1 MPPRRRSPHRN
12 PVATGRFLGIGCLP
26 DGECNS
32 FDSLRPP
39 VSFVP
44 YSCGL
49 LLVLTRFL
57 TFQERLDSKSHN
69 QRRQHLPESQ
79 SDLLRYSIPM
89 TVVTRNQNT
98 LMDQLAP
105 SASFRLENQVSVVT
119 GGARGIGAGIVR
131 RFVQEG
137 ARVVFSDLLNE
148 EGKRFEE
155 ELGKNVA
162 FYRADAASASDS
174 EALVEFAVE
183 RFGRLDCVVNNAGAG
198 GEGEPVAQTSVEDFD
213 RSIAL
218 LLRGPFLGIKYAVP
232 RMQSGGTIINIASVN
247 GLVAGFAPH
256 AYTAAKFGVVGL
268 TKSVALEL
276 AERGIRVN
284 AICPGGTATWICAPL
299 YPEMPAELVDRTPEI
314 VEPWLAS
321 GTPIGRAGL
330 PADIANVALWLA
342 SSESSFVTG
351 HALVVDGGFTA
362 GTRWSQTL
370 ERLENLKEHFRAALN
385 QTAAVS

>member
-1 MPPRRRSPHRN
+1 
-12 PVATGRFLGIGCLP
+12 
-26 DGECNS
+26 
-32 FDSLRPP
+32 
-39 VSFVP
+39 
-44 YSCGL
+44 
-49 LLVLTRFL
+49 
-57 TFQERLDSKSHN
+57 
-69 QRRQHLPESQ
+69 
-79 SDLLRYSIPM
+79 
-89 TVVTRNQNT
+89 
-98 LMDQLAP
+98 MDQLAP
-105 SASFRLENQVSVVT
+105 SASPRLENLVAVVT

-148 EGKRFEE
+148 EGKGFEK

-198 GEGEPVAQTSVEDFD
+198 GEGGPIAQTSVEGFD

-232 RMQSGGTIINIASVN
+232 RMQRGGTIINIASVCV
-247 GLVAGFAPH
+247 LVAGFAPH

-284 AICPGGTATWICAPL
+284 AICPGGIATAIFAPIAG
-299 YPEMPAELVDRTPEI
+299 EISAELIERTPDI
-314 VEPWLAS
+314 VEPWLAEALPLGRS
-321 GTPIGRAGL
+321 GF
-330 PADIANVALWLA
+330 PADIANA
-342 SSESSFVTG
+342 
-351 HALVVDGGFTA
+351 
-362 GTRWSQTL
+362 
-370 ERLENLKEHFRAALN
+370 
-385 QTAAVS
+385 